1 MSTIKDD
8 DVQRIAK
15 IAGLKIEKNEIESI
29 KDDLSAIISFFE
41 SIDSVDVSNVNGYDD
56 PVLPYERADE
66 VLESVDIKLTLRNS
80 PDKNKNSFIV
90 PRIIKGS

>member
-1 MSTIKDD
+1 MCIRD
-8 DVQRIAK
+8 R
-15 IAGLKIEKNEIESI
+15 
-29 KDDLSAIISFFE
+29 
-41 SIDSVDVSNVNGYDD
+41 SNVSGYDD
-56 PVLPYERADE
+56 PVLPYERADK

>member
-41 SIDSVDVSNVNGYDD
+41 SIDSVDVSNVSGYDD